1 MISFILKNISMAFK
15 KWQKPPKK
23 WQKMSEIEVK
33 NEENVGTTVVENEI
47 NNEIEN
53 ELKNVQAET
62 KNEPKWKAKNEQ
74 VNKPDDVVWT
84 VWWTSVHMQPRW
96 IRFQKFDA
104 PVPMFMIQDEELRSY
119 LVTKG
124 FWTNVYQKDKEW
136 LESHWADMEMIERLK
151 RYVTWC

>member
-1 MISFILKNISMAFK
+1 MVFK
-15 KWQKPPKK
+15 KWHKPVKK
-23 WQKMSEIEVK
+23 GEKVVEKEVK

>member
-1 MISFILKNISMAFK
+1 MVFK
-15 KWQKPPKK
+15 KWHKPVKK
-23 WQKMSEIEVK
+23 GEKVVEKEVK
-33 NEENVGTTVVENEI
+33 NDENVGTTVVENEI

-53 ELKNVQAET
+53 ELTNIQHEAE
-62 KNEPKWKAKNEQ
+62 NEQ
-74 VNKPDDVVWT
+74 TENKKKVKNDVVWT

>member
-1 MISFILKNISMAFK
+1 MINLLIKNIVMAFK

-47 NNEIEN
+47 NNEIEA

-62 KNEPKWKAKNEQ
+62 ENKPKWKVKNEQ

-84 VWWTSVHMQPRW
+84 VWWTQVHMQARW

-104 PVPMFMIQDEELRSY
+104 PVPMFMIQDEELRNY

-151 RYVTWC
+151 KYVTWC

>member
-1 MISFILKNISMAFK
+1 MVFK
-15 KWQKPPKK
+15 KWHKPVKK
-23 WQKMSEIEVK
+23 GEKVVEKVEEKEVK

-62 KNEPKWKAKNEQ
+62 ENEQTGNKKKAKN
-74 VNKPDDVVWT
+74 DVIWT
-84 VWWTSVHMQPRW
+84 VGWTQVHMQARG

-104 PVPMFMIQDEELRSY
+104 PVPMFMIQDEELRNY

-151 RYVTWC
+151 KYVTWC

>member
-1 MISFILKNISMAFK
+1 MAFK

-53 ELKNVQAET
+53 ELTNIQHEAE
-62 KNEPKWKAKNEQ
+62 NEQ
-74 VNKPDDVVWT
+74 TGNKKKVKNDVVWT

>member
-1 MISFILKNISMAFK
+1 MVFK
-15 KWQKPPKK
+15 KWHKPVKK
-23 WQKMSEIEVK
+23 GEKVVEKVEEIEVK
-33 NEENVGTTVVENEI
+33 NEGNVGTTVVENEI

-53 ELKNVQAET
+53 ELKNVQAEAE
-62 KNEPKWKAKNEQ
+62 NEPKWKAKN
-74 VNKPDDVVWT
+74 DVVWT

>member
-1 MISFILKNISMAFK
+1 
-15 KWQKPPKK
+15 
-23 WQKMSEIEVK
+23 
-33 NEENVGTTVVENEI
+33 
-47 NNEIEN
+47 
-53 ELKNVQAET
+53 
-62 KNEPKWKAKNEQ
+62 
-74 VNKPDDVVWT
+74 
-84 VWWTSVHMQPRW
+84 MQPRW

>member
-1 MISFILKNISMAFK
+1 MAFK

-53 ELKNVQAET
+53 ELTNIQHET
-62 KNEPKWKAKNEQ
+62 ENEQ
-74 VNKPDDVVWT
+74 TGNKKKVKNDVVWT
-84 VWWTSVHMQPRW
+84 VWWTSVHMQARW

-104 PVPMFMIQDEELRSY
+104 PVPMFMIKDEELRSY

-151 RYVTWC
+151 RYVTGC

>member
-1 MISFILKNISMAFK
+1 MVFK
-15 KWQKPPKK
+15 KWHKPVKK
-23 WQKMSEIEVK
+23 GEKVVEKVEEIEVK

-53 ELKNVQAET
+53 ELTNIQHET
-62 KNEPKWKAKNEQ
+62 ENEQTGNKKKAKN
-74 VNKPDDVVWT
+74 DVVWT

>member
-1 MISFILKNISMAFK
+1 MTFK

-23 WQKMSEIEVK
+23 WEKMVEEVVK

-53 ELKNVQAET
+53 ELTNIQHEAE
-62 KNEPKWKAKNEQ
+62 NEQ
-74 VNKPDDVVWT
+74 TGNKKKVKNDVVWT

-104 PVPMFMIQDEELRSY
+104 PVPMFMIKDEELRSY

-151 RYVTWC
+151 RYVTGC